1 MKIIELKISE
11 LKEYQK
17 NARSHPQKQIDLLAK
32 NIKKF
37 GFTTPVLIDEKNNI
51 IAGHGRL
58 YALKQLNWEK
68 VPCVRIEGLNEKE
81 IKSLRL
87 ADNQIA
93 AMAEWD
99 MSLVVSELKELDD
112 DLLNLTGWDKD
123 LLIEPDA
130 KDDVIPD
137 YAPKRAKRGDIWQ
150 LGRHRVGCMDSTIRE
165 DVEKLMDGKKADMV
179 FTDPPYGVN
188 YEAKTKGIINQR
200 KDILP
205 IKNDNLGK
213 DALKLIVFPA
223 FQNIAESLKNGGV
236 YYVCSPQGGELGLM
250 MMMMMMEAGIECR
263 HMIIWKKD
271 CPVFS
276 MGRLDYDYQHE
287 PILYGWRGSH
297 KHYGNGKYKTS
308 VWEIP
313 RPKVSKLHP
322 TMKPVELI
330 DNAIVNSSKEEDIVL
345 DLFLGSGSTL
355 IAAEKTNRICYGL
368 ELDEHYCDIILKRY
382 EDYTNTKPIKI
393 V

>member
-123 LLIEPDA
+123 LLIEP
-130 KDDVIPD
+130 
-137 YAPKRAKRGDIWQ
+137 RSEER
-150 LGRHRVGCMDSTIRE
+150 RV
-165 DVEKLMDGKKADMV
+165 
-179 FTDPPYGVN
+179 
-188 YEAKTKGIINQR
+188 
-200 KDILP
+200 
-205 IKNDNLGK
+205 
-213 DALKLIVFPA
+213 
-223 FQNIAESLKNGGV
+223 
-236 YYVCSPQGGELGLM
+236 
-250 MMMMMMEAGIECR
+250 
-263 HMIIWKKD
+263 
-271 CPVFS
+271 
-276 MGRLDYDYQHE
+276 
-287 PILYGWRGSH
+287 
-297 KHYGNGKYKTS
+297 
-308 VWEIP
+308 
-313 RPKVSKLHP
+313 
-322 TMKPVELI
+322 
-330 DNAIVNSSKEEDIVL
+330 
-345 DLFLGSGSTL
+345 
-355 IAAEKTNRICYGL
+355 
-368 ELDEHYCDIILKRY
+368 
-382 EDYTNTKPIKI
+382 
-393 V
+393 